1 MLKPIS
7 DDQEDESEECLEPI
21 LTSGTS
27 SQGLSYIAGFLA
39 KKLASKYPHLGSR
52 TCDMD
57 ISSDTSSTWIESLSR
72 GGLTVPSDS
81 FLIACHAFEKEFNL
95 FHNSHENHVD
105 EGLNVTKRM
114 TSLLMSKHPSWPEDI
129 LKLFVKTRTFIR
141 LKYLNNLLKAT
152 GAKAKLRQLKQIG
165 QFQY

>member
-1 MLKPIS
+1 MKP
-7 DDQEDESEECLEPI
+7 DVQQVESEECLEPI

-52 TCDMD
+52 TCDL
-57 ISSDTSSTWIESLSR
+57 DTSSGDSSSPWIESLSM
-72 GGLTVPSDS
+72 GGLTVPNDS

-95 FHNSHENHVD
+95 FHNPHVNHVD
-105 EGLNVTKRM
+105 EGVSVIKRM
-114 TSLLMSKHPSWPEDI
+114 SSLLKSKFPLWPEDI
-129 LKLFVKTRTFIR
+129 LHLFVKSRTFIR
-141 LKYLNNLLKAT
+141 LKYLNNMLKAIE
-152 GAKAKLRQLKQIG
+152 AKAKLRQLKQIG